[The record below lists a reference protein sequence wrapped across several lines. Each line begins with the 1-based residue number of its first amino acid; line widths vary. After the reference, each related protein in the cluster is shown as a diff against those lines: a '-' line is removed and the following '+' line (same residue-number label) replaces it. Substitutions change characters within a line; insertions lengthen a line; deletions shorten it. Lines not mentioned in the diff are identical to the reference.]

1 MTDPRRRW
9 VRQNFRLPGTPHP
22 LKPTEATE
30 LAFVMAAE
38 HLVDLAR
45 MGLQTAIEPDV
56 PAWRERARVAAM
68 VRDAALDDW
77 NATSSDQVRALAR
90 RLTAAQLRAI
100 EDRHHPREV

>member
-1 MTDPRRRW
+1 MSDPRRRW

-45 MGLQTAIEPDV
+45 MGLQTASEPDV
-56 PAWRERARVAAM
+56 PAWRERVRLASM
-68 VRDAALDDW
+68 VRDASVDDW
-77 NATSSDQVRALAR
+77 NASSNNQVAILTR

-100 EDRHHPREV
+100 EERHYPREV